1 MTEMLGPLSG
11 LIRATAFI
19 LGLSVAVGGCSGQG
33 ESNPAGKSGSEAG
46 AAGKASTA
54 PFKPDKNVKKG
65 SGR

>member
-1 MTEMLGPLSG
+1 MTKMLGSQLSS
-11 LIRATAFI
+11 IRATAII
-19 LGLSVAVGGCSGQG
+19 LVVGLAIAGCSGES
-33 ESNPAGKSGSEAG
+33 ESNPAGKSGSEVG